1 MTRFRIVLVR
11 IFLAASFLL
20 LAACGS
26 PETPVSGDAGSVKPL
41 IKYSYTGPPMTVITG
56 VFPPWT
62 TESRITG
69 YFVTEELPPATTTDF
84 LDPDIVWPFP
94 NIPATFAFS
103 DGARTISRDN
113 LEDVSKDTGRRIDP
127 NKYEVRTFWVT
138 TDVDGEIVAWDMLFV
153 HDVRRSTLLTAHNG
167 GIYGQDLT
175 EVDATH
181 FGCVATEKCTANAN
195 YTSQEPVLPDTQ
207 AAGSW
212 SREVVQ
218 TSAGEGS

>member
-1 MTRFRIVLVR
+1 MARIRIVFVR
-11 IFLAASFLL
+11 IFLAATYLL

-26 PETPVSGDAGSVKPL
+26 PETPVSDDAGSLKPL
-41 IKYSYTGPPMTVITG
+41 VKYSYTGPPMTVITG
-56 VFPPWT
+56 VLPPWT

-69 YFVTEELPPATTTDF
+69 YFVTKELPPATTIDF

-94 NIPATFAFS
+94 NIPETFEFS

-113 LEDVSKDTGRRIDP
+113 LEDVSKDTGLRIDP

-181 FGCVATEKCTANAN
+181 FGCVASEKCTANAN
-195 YTSQEPVLPDTQ
+195 YTSQGPALPDTQ
-207 AAGSW
+207 SPGTW
-212 SREVVQ
+212 RREVVK
-218 TSAGEGS
+218 TAEEEGS